1 LRLSDGGDGLS
12 NRGNR
17 RSARSANFGVS
28 VGVVVSD
35 LLSASSV
42 FEAEQAAI
50 EAQKCGFSNGGGRRD
65 FINAIVVDG
74 ATD

>member
-28 VGVVVSD
+28 VGVVVSN
-35 LLSASSV
+35 LLNASSV

-50 EAQKCGFSNGGGRRD
+50 EAQKCGLSNGGGRRG
-65 FINAIVVDG
+65 FSIAIFVDG
-74 ATD
+74 ATE